1 MARGGRWGQLHML
14 SDGIH
19 FLDTFRR
26 PLYLVQGEGGL
37 PSSSTFWERRTS
49 GCRPCSWSARRPS
62 SRSAQRPLAR
72 ARTTA
77 SCVATWIAHAHTF
90 LKRGA
95 LEAVPGDG
103 ISSNWLDAELTHCQ
117 AHGLKLQYEIEF
129 TIEQCCGHIM
139 KRERPLFNSK
149 CEHLSCYILRSRVPS
164 TGAKFA
170 YKGLSTGEGFR

>member
-1 MARGGRWGQLHML
+1 MSALFVVGASPFFAVGAATARSGSDHGVTVRAGG
-14 SDGIH
+14 
-19 FLDTFRR
+19 
-26 PLYLVQGEGGL
+26 
-37 PSSSTFWERRTS
+37 S
-49 GCRPCSWSARRPS
+49 GT
-62 SRSAQRPLAR
+62 L
-72 ARTTA
+72 
-77 SCVATWIAHAHTF
+77 WIAHAHTF

-149 CEHLSCYILRSRVPS
+149 CEHLSCYILRLDFAS
-164 TGAKFA
+164 TLSVIDTFLKF
-170 YKGLSTGEGFR
+170 YYSTCCSGHARYCW